1 MRKWIAMLL
10 AMMMTFSCAF
20 AEDLVFTGEVEEAGM
35 TDEEIIEF
43 MYGRYEASSLPNLV
57 LPEGKKDVTV
67 LTHYDLGPAKELY
80 KELFGGEVIQ
90 IICGVQEYA
99 SKLQNLIGAGT
110 VPDLVVSES
119 TTDPCFVTLANAG
132 LVQPID
138 AYIDY
143 NEPELLDLK
152 SVYEAGLWNGQHY
165 LAPYDNKPVYYMI
178 YNSKIFE
185 EYGYETPWEL
195 WEKGEWTWDAFR
207 ELAAELNIT
216 DENGDYICYGT
227 GAPGYGSL
235 TGSTGVDYVALKDG
249 FFENNLTHPDVV
261 RAENYLND
269 MLFKD
274 DIIKIKA
281 QGGWRNYWNRGMV
294 AMQIIDS
301 WMLKGSAEVS
311 QAIQEGT
318 LGIVPLPQDPQKVQP
333 GVNVTYAQSGGF
345 CLVQGA
351 QNPEAAAAFIRTIA
365 YSHRYPEV
373 GETYEDMLAEWHE
386 DGWSN
391 DLLYQYQVARDVENM
406 VTSFGYGFMSTH
418 RVWVFLAIQNN
429 WTTFVE
435 SIRPLAEESL
445 RELMGETTP
454 AE

>member
-10 AMMMTFSCAF
+10 AMLMTFSCAL

-43 MYGRYEASSLPNLV
+43 MYGHYAPSSLPQLV

-67 LTHYDLGPAKELY
+67 LTHYDLGPAKDLY

-143 NEPELLDLK
+143 NEPELKDLQ

-178 YNSKIFE
+178 YNPKIFE

-195 WEKGEWTWDAFR
+195 WERGEWTWDAFR

-249 FFENNLTHPDVV
+249 FFENNLTHPDVI

-301 WMLKGSAEVS
+301 WMMKGSAEVS
-311 QAIQEGT
+311 QAIQEGA

-351 QNPEAAAAFIRTIA
+351 QNPEAASAFIRTIA
-365 YSHRYPEV
+365 YSHRYPEA

-386 DGWSN
+386 MGWSN

>member
-20 AEDLVFTGEVEEAGM
+20 AEDLAFTGEVEAAGM

-143 NEPELLDLK
+143 NEPELKDLQ

-178 YNSKIFE
+178 YNSKLFE

-333 GVNVTYAQSGGF
+333 GVNVTYSQSGGF

>member
-1 MRKWIAMLL
+1 MRKWIAMFL

-35 TDEEIIEF
+35 TDEEIIEV
-43 MYGRYEASSLPNLV
+43 MYGRYAPSNLPNLV

-67 LTHYDLGPAKELY
+67 LTHYDLGEAKELY

-132 LVQPID
+132 LVQPVD

-143 NEPELLDLK
+143 NEPELKDLQ

-178 YNSKIFE
+178 YNPKIFE

-195 WEKGEWTWDAFR
+195 WERGEWTWDAFR
-207 ELAAELNIT
+207 ELAAELNII

-235 TGSTGVDYVALKDG
+235 TGSTGVDYVALRDG

-301 WMLKGSAEVS
+301 WMMKGSAEVS

-365 YSHRYPEV
+365 YSHRYPEA

-386 DGWSN
+386 MGWSN

-445 RELMGETTP
+445 RELMGEMPP

>member
-35 TDEEIIEF
+35 TDEKIIEF
-43 MYGRYEASSLPNLV
+43 MYGRYEDSNLPNLV

-67 LTHYDLGPAKELY
+67 LTHYDLGEAKDLY

-138 AYIDY
+138 ASIDY
-143 NEPELLDLK
+143 NEPELKDLQ

-178 YNSKIFE
+178 YNPRIFE

-195 WEKGEWTWDAFR
+195 WERGEWTWDAFR

-301 WMLKGSAEVS
+301 WMMKDSAETS

-351 QNPEAAAAFIRTIA
+351 KNPEAAAAFIRTIA
-365 YSHRYPEV
+365 YSHRYPEA

-386 DGWSN
+386 MGWSN

>member
-10 AMMMTFSCAF
+10 AMLMTFSCAF

-35 TDEEIIEF
+35 TDEEIMEV
-43 MYGRYEASSLPNLV
+43 MYGRYTPSNLPNLV

-67 LTHYDLGPAKELY
+67 LTHYDLGPAKDLY

-90 IICGVQEYA
+90 IMCGAQEYS
-99 SKLQNLIGAGT
+99 SKLQNLVAAGT
-110 VPDLVVSES
+110 IPDLVVSES
-119 TTDPCFVTLANAG
+119 STDPCFVTLANAG

-143 NEPELLDLK
+143 NEPELKDLQ

-178 YNSKIFE
+178 YNPKIFE
-185 EYGYETPWEL
+185 EYGYETPWDL
-195 WEKGEWTWDAFR
+195 WEKGEWTWDTFR

-227 GAPGYGSL
+227 CAPGYGSL

-249 FFENNLTHPDVV
+249 FFENNLTHPDIV

-301 WMLKGSAEVS
+301 WMMTGSGETS
-311 QAIQEGT
+311 QAIQEGA

-351 QNPEAAAAFIRTIA
+351 KNPEAAVALIRTIA
-365 YSHRYPEV
+365 YSHRYPEAD
-373 GETYEDMLAEWHE
+373 ETYEDMLAEWH
-386 DGWSN
+386 DKGWSN

>member
-10 AMMMTFSCAF
+10 AMVMIFSCAF

-35 TDEEIIEF
+35 SDEEIIEC
-43 MYGRYEASSLPNLV
+43 MYGRYTPSSLPDLV
-57 LPEGKKDVTV
+57 LPEGKKDVTI
-67 LTHYDLGPAKELY
+67 LTHYDLGEAKELY

-143 NEPELLDLK
+143 NEPELKDLQ

-178 YNSKIFE
+178 YNPRIFE

-195 WEKGEWTWDAFR
+195 WERGEWTWDAFR

-235 TGSTGVDYVALKDG
+235 TGSTGVDYVALKNG

-281 QGGWRNYWNRGMV
+281 QDGWRNYWNRGMV
-294 AMQIIDS
+294 AMQIIAS
-301 WMLKGSAEVS
+301 WMMTGSGETS
-311 QAIQEGT
+311 QAIQEGA

-333 GVNVTYAQSGGF
+333 GVNVAYAQSGGF

-351 QNPEAAAAFIRTIA
+351 QNPEAAAAFIRTKA
-365 YSHRYPEV
+365 YLHRYPAE

-386 DGWSN
+386 KGWSN
-391 DLLYQYQVARDVENM
+391 DLLYQYRVARDVENM

>member
-10 AMMMTFSCAF
+10 AMLMTFSCAL

-35 TDEEIIEF
+35 TDEEIMEI
-43 MYGRYEASSLPNLV
+43 MYGRYTPSNLPNLV

-67 LTHYDLGPAKELY
+67 LTHYDLGPAKDLY

-90 IICGVQEYA
+90 IMCGAQEYS
-99 SKLQNLIGAGT
+99 SKLQNLVAAGMI
-110 VPDLVVSES
+110 PDLVVSES
-119 TTDPCFVTLANAG
+119 STDPCFVTLANAG

-143 NEPELLDLK
+143 NEPELKDLQ

-178 YNSKIFE
+178 YNPKIFE

-195 WEKGEWTWDAFR
+195 WERGEWTWDAFR

-227 GAPGYGSL
+227 CAPGYGSL

-249 FFENNLTHPDVV
+249 SFENNLTHPDVV

-301 WMLKGSAEVS
+301 WMMTGSGETS
-311 QAIQEGT
+311 QAIQEGA

-345 CLVQGA
+345 CLVEGA
-351 QNPEAAAAFIRTIA
+351 KNPEGAAAFIRTLA
-365 YSHRYPEV
+365 YYNRYPKAD
-373 GETYEDMLAEWHE
+373 ETYEDMLAKWH
-386 DGWSN
+386 DKGWSN

>member
-10 AMMMTFSCAF
+10 AMLMTFSCAL

-35 TDEEIIEF
+35 TDEEIIEV
-43 MYGRYEASSLPNLV
+43 MYGRYAPSSLPELV

-67 LTHYDLGPAKELY
+67 LTHYDLGPAKDLY

-143 NEPELLDLK
+143 NEPELKDLQ

-178 YNSKIFE
+178 YNPKIFE

-195 WEKGEWTWDAFR
+195 WERGEWTWDAFR

-249 FFENNLTHPDVV
+249 FFENNLTHPDVI

-301 WMLKGSAEVS
+301 WMMKGSAEVS
-311 QAIQEGT
+311 QAIHEGA

-365 YSHRYPEV
+365 YSHRYPEA

-386 DGWSN
+386 MGWSN

-445 RELMGETTP
+445 RVLMGETTP

>member
-35 TDEEIIEF
+35 TDAEIIEF
-43 MYGRYEASSLPNLV
+43 MYGRYEDSNLPNLV
-57 LPEGKKDVTV
+57 LTEGKKDVTV
-67 LTHYDLGPAKELY
+67 LTHYDLGEAKDLY

-143 NEPELLDLK
+143 NEPELKDLQ

-178 YNSKIFE
+178 YNPKIFE

-195 WEKGEWTWDAFR
+195 WECGEWTWDTFR

-227 GAPGYGSL
+227 GAPGYGAL

-301 WMLKGSAEVS
+301 WMMKGSAETS

-365 YSHRYPEV
+365 YSHRYPEA

-386 DGWSN
+386 MGWSN

>member
-20 AEDLVFTGEVEEAGM
+20 AEDLVFTGEVEETGM
-35 TDEEIIEF
+35 TDKEIIEF
-43 MYGRYEASSLPNLV
+43 MYGRYAPSNLPDLV
-57 LPEGKKDVTV
+57 LPEGKKNVTV
-67 LTHYDLGPAKELY
+67 LTHYDLGEAKELY

-143 NEPELLDLK
+143 NEPELKDLQ

-178 YNSKIFE
+178 YNPKIFE
-185 EYGYETPWEL
+185 EYGYENPWEL

-207 ELAAELNIT
+207 ELAAELNII

-301 WMLKGSAEVS
+301 WMMKGSAEVS
-311 QAIQEGT
+311 QAIHEGA

-365 YSHRYPEV
+365 YSHRYPKA

-386 DGWSN
+386 MGWSN

-435 SIRPLAEESL
+435 SIRPMAEESL

>member
-20 AEDLVFTGEVEEAGM
+20 AEDLAFTGEVEAAGM

-67 LTHYDLGPAKELY
+67 LTHYDLGPAKDLY

-90 IICGVQEYA
+90 IMCGAQEYS
-99 SKLQNLIGAGT
+99 SKLQNLVAAGT
-110 VPDLVVSES
+110 IPDLVVSES
-119 TTDPCFVTLANAG
+119 STDPCFVTLANAG

-143 NEPELLDLK
+143 NEPELKDLQ

-178 YNSKIFE
+178 YNPKIFE
-185 EYGYETPWEL
+185 EYGYENPWEL
-195 WEKGEWTWDAFR
+195 WEKGEWTWDTFR

-227 GAPGYGSL
+227 CAPGYGSL

-274 DIIKIKA
+274 DIIKVKA

-301 WMLKGSAEVS
+301 WMLNGSAETS
-311 QAIQEGT
+311 QAIQEGA

-351 QNPEAAAAFIRTIA
+351 QNPEAAVALIRTIA
-365 YSHRYPEV
+365 YSHRYPEAD
-373 GETYEDMLAEWHE
+373 ETYEDMLAEWH
-386 DGWSN
+386 DKGWSN

>member
-10 AMMMTFSCAF
+10 AMMMTLSCAF
-20 AEDLVFTGEVEEAGM
+20 AEDLVFTGAVEEAGM
-35 TDEEIIEF
+35 TDEEIIAF
-43 MYGRYEASSLPNLV
+43 MYGRHGASNLPQLV

-67 LTHYDLGPAKELY
+67 LTHYDLGEAKELY

-143 NEPELLDLK
+143 NEPELKDLQ

-178 YNSKIFE
+178 YNPKIFE

-195 WEKGEWTWDAFR
+195 WERGEWTWDAFR

-235 TGSTGVDYVALKDG
+235 TGSTGVDYVALKNG

-301 WMLKGSAEVS
+301 WMMKGSAEVS

-333 GVNVTYAQSGGF
+333 GVNVTSAQSGGF

-365 YSHRYPEV
+365 YSHRYPEA

-391 DLLYQYQVARDVENM
+391 DLLYQYQIARNVENM

>member
-1 MRKWIAMLL
+1 MRKWIALLL
-10 AMMMTFSCAF
+10 AMVMTFSCAF
-20 AEDLVFTGEVEEAGM
+20 AEDLAFTGAVEEAGM
-35 TDEEIIEF
+35 TDEEIIEM
-43 MYGRYEASSLPNLV
+43 MYGRYAPSSLPDLV

-67 LTHYDLGPAKELY
+67 LTHYDLGEAKELY

-143 NEPELLDLK
+143 NEPELKDLQ

-178 YNSKIFE
+178 YNPRIFE

-195 WEKGEWTWDAFR
+195 WERGEWTWDAFR

-301 WMLKGSAEVS
+301 WMMKGSAEVS
-311 QAIQEGT
+311 QAIHEGA
-318 LGIVPLPQDPQKVQP
+318 LGIVPLPQDPQKVPP

-345 CLVQGA
+345 CLVQCA

-365 YSHRYPEV
+365 YSHRYPEA

-386 DGWSN
+386 MGWSN

>member
-35 TDEEIIEF
+35 TDEEIMEF
-43 MYGRYEASSLPNLV
+43 MYGRYAPSSLPDLV

-90 IICGVQEYA
+90 IMCGSQEYS
-99 SKLQNLIGAGT
+99 SKLQNLVAAGT
-110 VPDLVVSES
+110 IPDLVVSES
-119 TTDPCFVTLANAG
+119 STDPCFVTLANAG

-143 NEPELLDLK
+143 NEPELKDLQ

-178 YNSKIFE
+178 YNPKIFE
-185 EYGYETPWEL
+185 EYGYENPWEL

-216 DENGDYICYGT
+216 DENGNYICYGT
-227 GAPGYGSL
+227 CAPGYGSL

-274 DIIKIKA
+274 DIIKVKA

-301 WMLKGSAEVS
+301 WMLNGSAETS
-311 QAIQEGT
+311 QAIREGAM
-318 LGIVPLPQDPQKVQP
+318 GIVPLPQDPQKVQP

-351 QNPEAAAAFIRTIA
+351 KNPEAAVALIRTIA
-365 YSHRYPEV
+365 YSHRYPEAD
-373 GETYEDMLAEWHE
+373 ETYEDMLAEWH
-386 DGWSN
+386 DKGWSN

>member
-10 AMMMTFSCAF
+10 AMLMTFSCAL

-35 TDEEIIEF
+35 TDEEIIEV
-43 MYGRYEASSLPNLV
+43 MYGRYTPSSLPELV

-67 LTHYDLGPAKELY
+67 LTHYDLGPAKDLY

-143 NEPELLDLK
+143 NEPELKDLQ

-178 YNSKIFE
+178 YNPKIFE

-195 WEKGEWTWDAFR
+195 WERGEWTWDAFR

-249 FFENNLTHPDVV
+249 FFENNLTHPDVI

-301 WMLKGSAEVS
+301 WMMKGSAEVS
-311 QAIQEGT
+311 QAIQEGA
-318 LGIVPLPQDPQKVQP
+318 LGIVPLPQDPKKVQP

-351 QNPEAAAAFIRTIA
+351 QNPEAASAFIRTIA
-365 YSHRYPEV
+365 YSHRYPEA

-386 DGWSN
+386 MGWSN

>member
-1 MRKWIAMLL
+1 
-10 AMMMTFSCAF
+10 MM
-20 AEDLVFTGEVEEAGM
+20 
-35 TDEEIIEF
+35 
-43 MYGRYEASSLPNLV
+43 
-57 LPEGKKDVTV
+57 
-67 LTHYDLGPAKELY
+67 
-80 KELFGGEVIQ
+80 
-90 IICGVQEYA
+90 
-99 SKLQNLIGAGT
+99 
-110 VPDLVVSES
+110 
-119 TTDPCFVTLANAG
+119 
-132 LVQPID
+132 
-138 AYIDY
+138 
-143 NEPELLDLK
+143 
-152 SVYEAGLWNGQHY
+152 
-165 LAPYDNKPVYYMI
+165 
-178 YNSKIFE
+178 
-185 EYGYETPWEL
+185 
-195 WEKGEWTWDAFR
+195 
-207 ELAAELNIT
+207 
-216 DENGDYICYGT
+216 
-227 GAPGYGSL
+227 
-235 TGSTGVDYVALKDG
+235 
-249 FFENNLTHPDVV
+249 
-261 RAENYLND
+261 
-269 MLFKD
+269 
-274 DIIKIKA
+274 
-281 QGGWRNYWNRGMV
+281 
-294 AMQIIDS
+294 
-301 WMLKGSAEVS
+301 KGSAEVS

>member
-1 MRKWIAMLL
+1 MRKRIALLL
-10 AMMMTFSCAF
+10 AMVMTFSCAF
-20 AEDLVFTGEVEEAGM
+20 AEDLAFTGAVEEAGM
-35 TDEEIIEF
+35 TDEEIIEM
-43 MYGRYEASSLPNLV
+43 MYGRYAPSSLPDLV

-67 LTHYDLGPAKELY
+67 LTHYDLGEAKELY

-143 NEPELLDLK
+143 NEPELKDLQ

-178 YNSKIFE
+178 YNPRIFE

-195 WEKGEWTWDAFR
+195 WERGEWTWDAFR

-301 WMLKGSAEVS
+301 WMMKGSAEVS
-311 QAIQEGT
+311 QAIHEGA

-365 YSHRYPEV
+365 YSHRYPEA

-386 DGWSN
+386 MGWSN

-445 RELMGETTP
+445 REVMGETTP

>member
-10 AMMMTFSCAF
+10 AMLMTFSCAL

-43 MYGRYEASSLPNLV
+43 MYGHYAPSSLPQLV

-67 LTHYDLGPAKELY
+67 LTHYDLGPAKDLY

-143 NEPELLDLK
+143 NEPELKDLQ

-178 YNSKIFE
+178 YNPKIFE

-195 WEKGEWTWDAFR
+195 WERGEWTWDAFR

-227 GAPGYGSL
+227 GAPGYGAL

-249 FFENNLTHPDVV
+249 FFENNLTHPDVI

-301 WMLKGSAEVS
+301 WMMKGSAEVS
-311 QAIQEGT
+311 QAIQEGA

-351 QNPEAAAAFIRTIA
+351 QNPEAASAFIRTIA
-365 YSHRYPEV
+365 YSHRYPEA

-386 DGWSN
+386 MGWSN

>member
-20 AEDLVFTGEVEEAGM
+20 AEDLVFTGAVEEEGM

-178 YNSKIFE
+178 YNSKLFE

-227 GAPGYGSL
+227 GAPVYGSL

-281 QGGWRNYWNRGMV
+281 QGGWRNSWNRGMV

>member
-10 AMMMTFSCAF
+10 AMLMTFSCAL
-20 AEDLVFTGEVEEAGM
+20 AEDLVFTGELEEAGM
-35 TDEEIIEF
+35 TDEEIIEV
-43 MYGRYEASSLPNLV
+43 MYGRYTPSSLPELV

-67 LTHYDLGPAKELY
+67 LTHYDLGPAKDLY

-110 VPDLVVSES
+110 VPDLVASES

-143 NEPELLDLK
+143 NEPELKDLQ

-178 YNSKIFE
+178 YNPKIFE

-195 WEKGEWTWDAFR
+195 WERGEWTWDAFR

-227 GAPGYGSL
+227 GAPGYGAL

-249 FFENNLTHPDVV
+249 FFENNLTHPDVI

-301 WMLKGSAEVS
+301 WMMKGSAEVS
-311 QAIQEGT
+311 QAIQEGA

-351 QNPEAAAAFIRTIA
+351 QNPEAASAFIRTIA
-365 YSHRYPEV
+365 YSHRYPEA

-386 DGWSN
+386 MGWSN

>member
-10 AMMMTFSCAF
+10 AMMMTFSCVL
-20 AEDLVFTGEVEEAGM
+20 AEDLVFTGAVEEEGM
-35 TDEEIIEF
+35 TDEEIMEV
-43 MYGRYEASSLPNLV
+43 MYGRYEPSNLPNLV

-67 LTHYDLGPAKELY
+67 LTHYDLGPAKDLY

-90 IICGVQEYA
+90 IMCGAQEYS
-99 SKLQNLIGAGT
+99 SKLQNLVAAGT
-110 VPDLVVSES
+110 IPDLVVSES
-119 TTDPCFVTLANAG
+119 STDPCFVTLANAG

-143 NEPELLDLK
+143 NEPELRDLQ
-152 SVYEAGLWNGQHY
+152 SVYEAGLWNGHHY

-178 YNSKIFE
+178 YNPKIFE

-195 WEKGEWTWDAFR
+195 WEKSEWTWDAFR
-207 ELAAELNIT
+207 ELAAELNVI

-227 GAPGYGSL
+227 CAPGYGSL

-249 FFENNLTHPDVV
+249 YFENNLTHPDVV

-301 WMLKGSAEVS
+301 WMLTGSGETS
-311 QAIQEGT
+311 KAIQENAM
-318 LGIVPLPQDPQKVQP
+318 GIVPLPQDPQKVQP

-351 QNPEAAAAFIRTIA
+351 KNPEAAAAFVRTLA
-365 YSHRYPEV
+365 YYNRYPKAD
-373 GETYEDMLAEWHE
+373 ETYEDMLAKWH
-386 DGWSN
+386 DKGWSN

-445 RELMGETTP
+445 RELMGQ
-454 AE
+454 

>member
-20 AEDLVFTGEVEEAGM
+20 AEDLAFTGEVEAAGM

-178 YNSKIFE
+178 YNSKLFE

-195 WEKGEWTWDAFR
+195 WVKGEWTWDAFR

>member
-10 AMMMTFSCAF
+10 AMVMTFSCAL
-20 AEDLVFTGEVEEAGM
+20 AEDLTFTGAVEEAGM
-35 TDEEIIEF
+35 TDAEIMEV
-43 MYGRYEASSLPNLV
+43 MYSRYTPSSLPNLV
-57 LPEGKKDVTV
+57 LPEGKKDVTI

-90 IICGVQEYA
+90 IMCGAQEYS
-99 SKLQNLIGAGT
+99 SKLQNLVASGT
-110 VPDLVVSES
+110 IPDLVVSES
-119 TTDPCFVTLANAG
+119 STDPCFVTLANAG

-143 NEPELLDLK
+143 NEPELKDLQ

-178 YNSKIFE
+178 YNPKIFE

-195 WEKGEWTWDAFR
+195 WERGEWTWDAFR

-227 GAPGYGSL
+227 CAPGYGAL
-235 TGSTGVDYVALKDG
+235 TGSTGMDYVALKDG
-249 FFENNLTHPDVV
+249 FFENNLTNPDVV

-301 WMLKGSAEVS
+301 WMMTGSGETS
-311 QAIQEGT
+311 QAIQEGA

-351 QNPEAAAAFIRTIA
+351 KNPEAAAAFIRTLA
-365 YSHRYPEV
+365 YYNRYPKAD
-373 GETYEDMLAEWHE
+373 ETYEDMLAKWH
-386 DGWSN
+386 DKGWSN

-445 RELMGETTP
+445 RELMGQ
-454 AE
+454 

>member
-10 AMMMTFSCAF
+10 AMLMTFSCAL

-35 TDEEIIEF
+35 TDEEIIEV
-43 MYGRYEASSLPNLV
+43 MYGHYAPSSLPELV

-67 LTHYDLGPAKELY
+67 LTHYDLGPAKDLY

-143 NEPELLDLK
+143 NEPELKDLQ

-178 YNSKIFE
+178 YNPKIFE

-195 WEKGEWTWDAFR
+195 WERGEWTWDAFR

-249 FFENNLTHPDVV
+249 FFENNLTHPDVI

-301 WMLKGSAEVS
+301 WMMKGSAEVS
-311 QAIQEGT
+311 QAIQEGA

-351 QNPEAAAAFIRTIA
+351 QNPEAASAFIRTIA
-365 YSHRYPEV
+365 YSHRYPEA

-386 DGWSN
+386 MGWSN

-445 RELMGETTP
+445 RELMGQ
-454 AE
+454 

>member
-43 MYGRYEASSLPNLV
+43 MYGRYEDSSLPNLV

-67 LTHYDLGPAKELY
+67 LTHYDLGEAKELY

-143 NEPELLDLK
+143 NEPELKDLQ

-178 YNSKIFE
+178 YNPKIFE

-195 WEKGEWTWDAFR
+195 WERSEWTWDAFR

-235 TGSTGVDYVALKDG
+235 TGSTGVDYVALKNG

-301 WMLKGSAEVS
+301 WMMKGSAEVS
-311 QAIQEGT
+311 QALQEGT

-365 YSHRYPEV
+365 YSHRYPEA

>member
-143 NEPELLDLK
+143 NEPELKDLQ

>member
-1 MRKWIAMLL
+1 MRKWIALLL
-10 AMMMTFSCAF
+10 AMVMTFSCAF
-20 AEDLVFTGEVEEAGM
+20 AEDLAFTGAVEEAGM
-35 TDEEIIEF
+35 TDEEIIEM
-43 MYGRYEASSLPNLV
+43 MYGRYAPSSLPALV

-67 LTHYDLGPAKELY
+67 LTHYDLGEAKELY

-143 NEPELLDLK
+143 NEPELKDLQ
-152 SVYEAGLWNGQHY
+152 SAYEAGLWNGQHY

-178 YNSKIFE
+178 YNPRIFE

-195 WEKGEWTWDAFR
+195 WERGEWTWDAFR

-301 WMLKGSAEVS
+301 WMMKGSAEVS
-311 QAIQEGT
+311 QAIHEGA

-365 YSHRYPEV
+365 YSHRYPEA

-386 DGWSN
+386 MGWSN

>member
-10 AMMMTFSCAF
+10 AMLMTFSCAL

-35 TDEEIIEF
+35 TDEEIMEI
-43 MYGRYEASSLPNLV
+43 MYGRYTPSNLPNLV

-67 LTHYDLGPAKELY
+67 LTHYDLGPAKDLY

-90 IICGVQEYA
+90 IMCGAQEYS
-99 SKLQNLIGAGT
+99 SKLQNLVAAGMI
-110 VPDLVVSES
+110 PDLVVSES
-119 TTDPCFVTLANAG
+119 STDPCFVTLANAG

-143 NEPELLDLK
+143 NEPELKDLQ

-178 YNSKIFE
+178 YNPKIFE
-185 EYGYETPWEL
+185 EYGYETPWDL
-195 WEKGEWTWDAFR
+195 WEKGEWTWDSFR

-227 GAPGYGSL
+227 CAPGYGSL

-249 FFENNLTHPDVV
+249 SFENNLTHPDVV

-301 WMLKGSAEVS
+301 WMMTGSGETS
-311 QAIQEGT
+311 QAIQEGA

-345 CLVQGA
+345 CLVEGA
-351 QNPEAAAAFIRTIA
+351 KNPEGAAAFIRTLA
-365 YSHRYPEV
+365 YYNRYPKAD
-373 GETYEDMLAEWHE
+373 ETYEDMLAKWH
-386 DGWSN
+386 DKGWSN